1 MEEQN
6 LTAPVTE
13 FVLLGLTQNPGLQRF
28 LFVVFLIVYVN
39 TWLGNFIIITT
50 VITNHRLH
58 TPMYNL
64 NLTFLDVSESSGNA
78 PNMQLQ
84 FCGPNVLDNFYCDVS
99 QVIKL
104 ACVDTHMAKLQMV
117 FNGGVLLII
126 VLIVLLISYTII
138 LVKIRT
144 HITRGK
150 CKALSK

>member
-13 FVLLGLTQNPGLQRF
+13 FVLLGLTQNPELQHF

-39 TWLGNFIIITT
+39 IWVGHFIIITT
-50 VITNHRLH
+50 VITNHRFH
-58 TPMYNL
+58 THMCVL
-64 NLTFLDVSESSGNA
+64 NLAFLDVSESSGNA
-78 PNMQLQ
+78 PNMQVD
-84 FCGPNVLDNFYCDVS
+84 FPSVKASCS
-99 QVIKL
+99 VIKL
-104 ACVDTHMAKLQMV
+104 ACADTYMVELQMV
-117 FNGGVLLII
+117 FNGGVLFII

-144 HITRGK
+144 HITEGK